1 MWPWR
6 EDDGGKIGAALHQG
20 VSRLY
25 FGRHHIE
32 DFVFMGI
39 YSIYLQRRPLED
51 RFFLFCFYM
60 TTLASLDLCN
70 SLQCVCV
77 CVLTRLPR
85 TPRCCSTRAADAILF

>member
-51 RFFLFCFYM
+51 RFFLF
-60 TTLASLDLCN
+60 
-70 SLQCVCV
+70 
-77 CVLTRLPR
+77 
-85 TPRCCSTRAADAILF
+85 